1 MLEHKPSKHAYL
13 ILAHHQVDLL
23 RLLLECIDDE
33 RNDVY
38 IHFDAKLRQLPVVN
52 CHRAGLHILKDRV
65 NVRWGHVSM
74 AEAEYKLLEAALA
87 SGVDYQYLHVLSG
100 VDLPIKTQDYIH
112 EFCTQHAGREFVGY
126 YTKGH
131 DSSPVD
137 RKVRLRHFFSDS
149 YKQSG
154 AMGTLKRIIRAVAIR
169 VQLLVGYRRNRHIDF
184 RKGTQ
189 WISITSAFARYLV
202 EHKEQILA
210 LYTDS
215 FCCDEIFVQT
225 ALASS
230 PFFPQVYDL
239 EDEARGCM
247 RHIGWRENQ
256 LLDFTMQDY
265 EAIAQSPALFARKFS
280 SQDTALLERIR
291 ALAIIDN
298 KDR

>member
-1 MLEHKPSKHAYL
+1 MSEQHPIKHAYL
-13 ILAHHQVDLL
+13 ILAHHEVDLL

-38 IHFDAKLRQLPVVN
+38 IHFDAKLRQLPVVH
-52 CHRAGLHILKDRV
+52 CHRAGLHILKERV

-74 AEAEYKLLEAALA
+74 AEAEYKLFEAALS
-87 SGVDYQYLHVLSG
+87 SGVDYQYLHLLSG

-112 EFCTQHAGREFVGY
+112 SFCAQHAGREFVGY
-126 YTKGH
+126 YSGGH
-131 DSSPVD
+131 DISTVD
-137 RKVRLRHFFSDS
+137 CKVRLRHFFSDS
-149 YKQSG
+149 YKQQ
-154 AMGTLKRIIRAVAIR
+154 GTIGMLKRIIRAVAVR
-169 VQLLVGYRRNRHIDF
+169 VQLLTGYRRNRQVDF

-189 WISITSAFARYLV
+189 WVSITSDFTRYLV
-202 EHKEQILA
+202 EHKEEILA

-230 PFFPQVYDL
+230 PFFAQAYDL
-239 EDEARGCM
+239 ENEAKGCM
-247 RHIGWRENQ
+247 RHIGWRNNQ

-280 SQDTALLERIR
+280 SQDKALLQRIR
-291 ALAIIDN
+291 SLAISEMG
-298 KDR
+298 DR